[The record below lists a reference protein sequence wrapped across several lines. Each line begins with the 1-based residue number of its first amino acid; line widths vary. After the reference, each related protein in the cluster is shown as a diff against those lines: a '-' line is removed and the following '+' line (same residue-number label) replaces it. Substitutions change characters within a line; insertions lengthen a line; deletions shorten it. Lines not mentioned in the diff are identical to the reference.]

1 MPAPYSPPRYFMN
14 GPDPETIVHDPGSP
28 EAARAARAQ
37 RLALALRENL
47 KRRKSRLRGRR
58 EIAADQNA
66 QSAGRPDD
74 PAD

>member
-1 MPAPYSPPRYFMN
+1 MN
-14 GPDPETIVHDPGSP
+14 EPDPEAAVPDPGSP
-28 EAARAARAQ
+28 EAARVARAQ
-37 RLALALRENL
+37 RLAAALRENL

-66 QSAGRPDD
+66 QNAGRPDD

>member
-1 MPAPYSPPRYFMN
+1 MN
-14 GPDPETIVHDPGSP
+14 KPDPETASPAPGSQQ
-28 EAARAARAQ
+28 AARALRAD
-37 RLALALRENL
+37 RLAAALRENL

-66 QSAGRPDD
+66 PNAGRPED